1 MIRRPP
7 RSTHTDTPFPYTT
20 RFRAYWGGGRR
31 FGPDP
36 RLQPPADETR
46 SIGQAGISAPYIVAL
61 IGGLLRYPEALRR
74 NEEALTR
81 LPIGDSGDAELLGV
95 MLDSAMCQEGL
106 DCEGLLALL
115 EPRSEE
121 HTSELQ
127 QLMRNS
133 YDVSCLKK
141 KKHKQINMT

>member
-1 MIRRPP
+1 MRISDWSSDVCSSDLNPP
-7 RSTHTDTPFPYTT
+7 RAGQYG
-20 RFRAYWGGGRR
+20 GGGRR

-46 SIGQAGISAPYIVAL
+46 SIGQAGISAPYIAAL

-81 LPIGDSGDAELLGV
+81 LPVSDSSDAELLGV

-106 DCEGLLALL
+106 DLEGL
-115 EPRSEE
+115 
-121 HTSELQ
+121 
-127 QLMRNS
+127 
-133 YDVSCLKK
+133 VSIFGAMKGFNK
-141 KKHKQINMT
+141 GRREDR

>member
-36 RLQPPADETR
+36 RLQPPADEPR
-46 SIGQAGISAPYIVAL
+46 SIGQAGISAPYIAAL

-81 LPIGDSGDAELLGV
+81 LPVSDSSDDELLGV
-95 MLDSAMCQEGL
+95 MLDRQIFQEGR
-106 DCEGLLALL
+106 DCAGLLAIDRKSSRL
-115 EPRSEE
+115 
-121 HTSELQ
+121 
-127 QLMRNS
+127 NS
-133 YDVSCLKK
+133 RY
-141 KKHKQINMT
+141 